1 MSIRRILLGIGAC
14 LIVIVALVAMTNVVI
29 HAEGQGA
36 DDPSVLAKLDEVL
49 SGQKAIMADI
59 AAMKE
64 ELRIIKIRITQQ
76 Q

>member
-1 MSIRRILLGIGAC
+1 MKRFLLSC
-14 LIVIVALVAMTNVVI
+14 IVVFFVI
-29 HAEGQGA
+29 AGLFVITGVITHAEGQGA